1 VLSES
6 TGTLVA
12 TDVMF
17 AQIALLQGLQVDV
30 TAWQGRLDR
39 IRQLDRQPAPGWGAH
54 DVGPALL
61 AAVAQLHGLLE
72 DCRSLGDRLMTAAEG
87 YARTEAQAAWL
98 LRQAGAVEA
107 WLLGLLLPAVVVN
120 VTPAL
125 VLGALGTLVGAWA
138 TGRDPAQVP
147 AMVARWIGEH
157 PELLTNPLIVA
168 IVRVV
173 VDSADDFAGGRLG
186 VPLGAS
192 LGLGGDGLG
201 LFGAATS
208 AAGVLAVGRPVG
220 LLTDSPVTVRPAPV
234 SDPRPVPP
242 RTIES
247 LAERIPAS
255 VARAPQV
262 RIERYGSAAAP
273 TWVVYIGGTVD
284 WNLSGSTD
292 PWDMASNVA
301 AVARQDGAS
310 LRAVLDAM
318 RQAGIGPHDPVVEV
332 GHSQGGAIASQV
344 AESGLFRS
352 VLVTTFGAPS
362 AGSRAV
368 STPTVAVEHLDD
380 IVPATGGTTRPSPAR
395 VTVRREAFQG
405 RSLPPDVALPAHT
418 MAEYRRTAALID
430 ASADPQRRALAA
442 TLSGTVGTETGTA
455 SRWIARRTPASSTPV
470 RASE

>member
-1 VLSES
+1 MLSGS
-6 TGTLVA
+6 AGSLVA

-17 AQIALLQGLQVDV
+17 AQIELLQGLQGDV

-54 DVGPALL
+54 DAGPALL
-61 AAVAQLHGLLE
+61 SAATQLHGLLE
-72 DCRSLGDRLMTAAEG
+72 ECRGLSDRLMTAAEA

-98 LRQAGAVEA
+98 LRQAGAVQA
-107 WLLGLLLPAVVVN
+107 WLLGLFLPAVVAG
-120 VTPAL
+120 VTPPL
-125 VLGALGTLVGAWA
+125 VLGALGILVGAWA
-138 TGRDPAQVP
+138 TGRDPAQLP
-147 AMVARWIGEH
+147 AAVTRWIGEH

-168 IVRVV
+168 VVRVV

-208 AAGVLAVGRPVG
+208 AAGVLAVAQPVD
-220 LLTDSPVTVRPAPV
+220 LLTDSPVTVRPAPA
-234 SDPRPVPP
+234 SDPRPAPP
-242 RTIES
+242 RTIAA
-247 LAERIPAS
+247 LAQRIPES
-255 VARAPQV
+255 VAQTPQV
-262 RIERYGSAAAP
+262 RIERYGPADAP
-273 TWVVYIGGTVD
+273 SWVVYIGGTVD

-318 RQAGIGPHDPVVEV
+318 RQAGIGPQDPVVEV
-332 GHSQGGAIASQV
+332 GHSQGGAIATQV

-352 VLVTTFGAPS
+352 VLVATFGAPS
-362 AGSRAV
+362 AGGRPV

-380 IVPATGGTTRPSPAR
+380 IVPATGGTSRPSPAR

-405 RSLPPDVALPAHT
+405 RSLPHDVTLPAHAMT
-418 MAEYRRTAALID
+418 EYQRTAALID
-430 ASADPQRRALAA
+430 ASADPQLRALAA
-442 TLSGTVGTETGTA
+442 TLSGTVGAETGTA
-455 SRWIARRTPASSTPV
+455 TRWIARRTPASDTA
-470 RASE
+470 R